1 MGHSR
6 CGCRSIPRI
15 LRLTVNFASNE
26 RWRRSCIEA
35 VIVPTQSFSA
45 SQPSDRSLDH
55 LREALRASHVN
66 LLIIGPDDES
76 VPLFNSLLP
85 YLRTP
90 LREWS
95 GTLPS
100 AQPGTL
106 VLRDVSALPSADQA
120 MLIDW
125 LNEQGTS
132 VQVVSLDRQPVF
144 PLVEQGV
151 FLSTLYYR
159 LNIVSVMAEDIK
171 TV

>member
-1 MGHSR
+1 MR
-6 CGCRSIPRI
+6 AAIVSI
-15 LRLTVNFASNE
+15 
-26 RWRRSCIEA
+26 
-35 VIVPTQSFSA
+35 QSSPA
-45 SQPSDRSLDH
+45 SQQPGRSLDH

-66 LLIIGPDDES
+66 VLIIGPDDES
-76 VPLFNSLLP
+76 VPLLNTLVP

-120 MLIDW
+120 LLIDW

-144 PLVEQGV
+144 PLVEQGM

-171 TV
+171 AGAGH